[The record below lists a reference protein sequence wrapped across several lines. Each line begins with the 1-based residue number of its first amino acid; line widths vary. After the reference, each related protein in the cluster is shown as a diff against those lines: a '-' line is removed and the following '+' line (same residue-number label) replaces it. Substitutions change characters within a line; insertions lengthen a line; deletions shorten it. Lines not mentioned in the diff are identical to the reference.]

1 MLKSLAKGLALG
13 GLMALCAQTAAAQ
26 TAPKITGGSQIRL
39 FEAWAQ
45 FPYPSWHKTDNALA
59 ESLMSRQQEANTFVL
74 AMVPKSES
82 FKKWTKQYT
91 LFGHW
96 NETMTLPNF
105 INSSI
110 HVFRVAC
117 GAENMT
123 LRKVVRQPNSGLVVI
138 FCSNSPKGPKQ
149 YGYGDGVGEIVVMWM
164 GKHKNTFVKIYQYWR
179 GDSFDVKDPT
189 SWPVSTQ
196 RLDRSVLEF
205 AGIKLL
211 PYNP

>member
-1 MLKSLAKGLALG
+1 MRKPFIKSLTIIAL
-13 GLMALCAQTAAAQ
+13 LSLFALPAAAQ
-26 TAPKITGGSQIRL
+26 KAPKVSGGSQIRL

-45 FPYPSWHKTDNALA
+45 FPYPSWHKTDNALS

-96 NETMTLPNF
+96 NENLTLPNF

-110 HVFRVAC
+110 HIFRVAC
-117 GAENMT
+117 GNEN
-123 LRKVVRQPNSGLVVI
+123 LKVRKIVRQPNSGLVVV
-138 FCSNSPKGPKQ
+138 FCSNSPKGPKH
-149 YGYGDGVGEIVVMWM
+149 YGYGEGVGEVVVLWM
-164 GKHKNTFVKIYQYWR
+164 GQHKNTFVKIYQYWR
-179 GDSFDVKDPT
+179 GKSFNVNDPS

-205 AGIKLL
+205 TGIKLL
-211 PYNP
+211 PYEP